1 MAKLF
6 VNLAV
11 KELDKSVEF
20 FTKLGF
26 NFNPQFSDE
35 KGACMIVGDDSFV
48 MLLTEPFFS
57 QFTKKEL
64 ANTETAT
71 EAIIAISADS
81 KQAVDMMVDSALE
94 AGGHTSNE
102 TSDQGF
108 MYTQSFQDLDHHLW
122 EVIYMDENA
131 VS

>member
-1 MAKLF
+1 MAQLF
-6 VNLAV
+6 INLPV
-11 KELDKSVEF
+11 KDLDASVDF

-26 NFNPQFSDE
+26 SFNPQYTDE
-35 KGACMIVGDDSFV
+35 KGTCMIVGDGAFV

-64 ANTETAT
+64 VSAEVATET
-71 EAIIAISADS
+71 IIAISADS
-81 KQAVDMMVDSALE
+81 KQAVDTMVDSALE
-94 AGGHTSNE
+94 AGGHASNE

-108 MYTQSFQDLDHHLW
+108 MYTRSFQDLDHHLW

>member
-6 VNLAV
+6 VNLPV
-11 KELDKSVEF
+11 KDLEQSVEF

-26 NFNPQFSDE
+26 TFNPQFSDD
-35 KGACMIVGDDSFV
+35 KGTCMIVGDDAFV
-48 MLLTEPFFS
+48 MLLTEPFFG

-64 ANTETAT
+64 ANSEAATET
-71 EAIIAISADS
+71 IIAISADS
-81 KQAVDMMVDSALE
+81 KQAVDTMVDTALE
-94 AGGHTSNE
+94 AGGSTSND

-108 MYTQSFQDLDHHLW
+108 MYTRSFQDLDHHLW
-122 EVIYMDENA
+122 EVIYMDPNT